1 MSKVDKLEQLTEQ
14 LIETYKAKNADYGD
28 SFADSFREFGITSAV
43 VRMTDKMNRIKSLSK
58 GEDRQVKDESLIDS
72 LMDLANYALMTV
84 IELENE
90 QMRGAKGKPG
100 MSVNSDT
107 FDINEFREN
116 LKSGFTITHN
126 GKPLKALFEELVYSD
141 EEDDYCE
148 LDDYE
153 GECDDNFHYTDEE
166 LRIDCLEDGEKYN
179 LRAVLSGIDED
190 ENYLNLNKG
199 DGGYVL
205 ADSQNCSWSQTEFTK
220 DEVRNLIQNWDI
232 DLDDFE
238 IIEVESD
245 YEAGRQENL

>member
-1 MSKVDKLEQLTEQ
+1 MSKVDRLEQLTEQ
-14 LIETYKAKNADYGD
+14 LIETYKAKNKDYGD
-28 SFADSFREFGITSAV
+28 SFADSFKEFGITSAV
-43 VRMTDKMNRIKSLSK
+43 VRMNDKMNRIKSLSK
-58 GEDRQVKDESLIDS
+58 GGDRQVKDESLSDS

-90 QMRGAKGKPG
+90 DEEREESSSFVSRCLGIKPEDIICEG
-100 MSVNSDT
+100 GRFT
-107 FDINEFREN
+107 FTGSLRN
-116 LKSGFTITHN
+116 
-126 GKPLKALFEELVYSD
+126 SD

-148 LDDYE
+148 LDYYE

-220 DEVRNLIQNWDI
+220 DEVRNLIQNWDV